1 MNFQDLKKIENA
13 DFYIDLAF
21 RKATDRSA
29 QLRGQTMRCTKLEK
43 SRKIE
48 ILKIETIK
56 DVLSNQMDKI
66 TKSFPSIDT
75 LPEFYQELIKCT
87 LDYVALKKSLG
98 GVNWARTK
106 TIEFSNEV
114 IRKIRRAHSIDIIN
128 RLRREYYGRAASF
141 IKQIRDELKY
151 IENARRTMK
160 GFPAV
165 KEMFTVSIAGFPN
178 VGKSTLLTKITS
190 SNPEINS
197 YPFTT
202 KGIMVGYYD
211 NIQLLDTP
219 GTLNRFNKMNYIEK
233 QAYLAI
239 KYVSN
244 VVIYIFDPTLEYS
257 LAEQEKLFK
266 KIKEFDKP
274 IIVYASKKDI
284 AEKEVFDKI
293 AKKYKAITD
302 AKELIKKINSFV

>member
-1 MNFQDLKKIENA
+1 MNFQDLKKIEDA

-29 QLRGQTMRCTKLEK
+29 QLRSQTMKCSKLEK

-48 ILKIETIK
+48 LAKIESIK
-56 DVLSNQMDKI
+56 EVFSSQLDKI
-66 TKSFPSIDT
+66 IKSFPSIDT

-98 GVNWARTK
+98 AVNWAK
-106 TIEFSNEV
+106 NKSNEFSNETIKK
-114 IRKIRRAHSIDIIN
+114 IRKAHSIEVIN
-128 RLRREYYGRAASF
+128 AIRREYYGRAASF
-141 IKQIRDELKY
+141 IKQIKSELKY
-151 IENARRTMK
+151 IENARKTMK
-160 GFPAV
+160 NYPAV
-165 KEMFTVSIAGFPN
+165 KEMFTVAIAGFPN

-190 SNPEINS
+190 ASPKVSN

-202 KGIMVGYYD
+202 KGIMVGYLD
-211 NIQLLDTP
+211 NIQFLDTP

-239 KYVSN
+239 KYLAN
-244 VVIYIFDPTLEYS
+244 IIIYVFDPTLEYS

-266 KIKEFDKP
+266 RLKEFDKP
-274 IIVYASKKDI
+274 IVVYLSKTDI
-284 AEKEVFDKI
+284 AEKEVMDKI
-293 AKKYKAITD
+293 LKKYKAITD
-302 AKELIKKINSFV
+302 TKELIKKVKSFV